1 MMEEPGGRGSQTW
14 TFLEATALNCYGF
27 LCFLAPKCFE
37 RMHTYM
43 STSLCV
49 PCVYRCESWTIKM
62 AFACS
67 VISIMSKSLRPQWT
81 VAHQAPLSMGFSRQ
95 EFWSG
100 LPCLLQGIFLTC
112 GYYSQPD
119 SGIVIL
125 CDVQFPCK
133 DGLAPAHLSPASFYV
148 VQERKS
154 SSMH

>member
-1 MMEEPGGRGSQTW
+1 MGRNLEAPMMEEPGGRGSQTW

-67 VISIMSKSLRPQWT
+67 VISIVSKSLRPQWT

-95 EFWSG
+95 EYWSG
-100 LPCLLQGIFLTC
+100 LPCSSGDLPNPGIFQIQGSNLHLFCLLNWQVGCLPLVLT
-112 GYYSQPD
+112 GKP
-119 SGIVIL
+119 
-125 CDVQFPCK
+125 K
-133 DGLAPAHLSPASFYV
+133 KA
-148 VQERKS
+148 
-154 SSMH
+154 